1 MNIFNNKKKIVFIKD
16 AIRTEYAPIIEPIE
30 AGLDEKYAQLE
41 RQHAE
46 FAVHI
51 QTQINQIQQQIVQ
64 LHQVQQQTP
73 PPLPHL
79 LNNTFGILYLFISKI
94 KLKMI
99 L

>member
-1 MNIFNNKKKIVFIKD
+1 MSFWIKN

-30 AGLDEKYAQLE
+30 ASLDEKYVQLE

-64 LHQVQQQTP
+64 LHQVQQQAPP
-73 PPLPHL
+73 PPLPPPPPPHL
-79 LNNTFGILYLFISKI
+79 MNNTFGIYNFQFEQ
-94 KLKMI
+94 
-99 L
+99 